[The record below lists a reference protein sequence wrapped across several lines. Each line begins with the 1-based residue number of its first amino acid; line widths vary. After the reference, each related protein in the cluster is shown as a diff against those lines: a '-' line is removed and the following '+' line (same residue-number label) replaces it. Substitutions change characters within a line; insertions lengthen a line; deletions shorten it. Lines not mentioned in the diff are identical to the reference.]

1 MSAASVSAGPLV
13 AVVGSVNLDAV
24 ITVDRRPGAGETV
37 PGTSVRDAT
46 GGKGANQAIS
56 AAASARTALVAAIG
70 NDSAGRNARAQLEAA
85 GVITDELRSASIP
98 TGRAY
103 ITLTSDGENSI
114 IVIPMA
120 NAELK
125 PEHVRPALNR
135 VNPDVVLCQLEVPL
149 DAVEEAATWCE
160 TTGARF
166 LLNPSPMI
174 AVDPHLLALADPL
187 IVNRH
192 EAATLC
198 DDDTAAAQDL
208 ARRLASICR
217 SVVVTDGGNG
227 AYVAARDQLDLV
239 PAPRVTVVDTTGAGD
254 AFAGTL
260 AARVTHGDT
269 LHRATEQ
276 AVATASRIVQL
287 ARSER

>member
-1 MSAASVSAGPLV
+1 M
-13 AVVGSVNLDAV
+13 AVVGSVNLDVV

-37 PGTSVRDAT
+37 AGTGVQDAI

-56 AAASARTALVAAIG
+56 AAADARTVLVAAIG
-70 NDSAGRNARAQLEAA
+70 SDSAGRTARVQLEAG
-85 GVITDELRSASIP
+85 GVVADELRTSPIP

-114 IVIPMA
+114 VVVPMA
-120 NAELK
+120 NGDLT
-125 PEHVRPALNR
+125 PEHVRAALDR
-135 VNPDVVLCQLEVPL
+135 ADPGVVLCQLEVPL
-149 DAVEEAATWCE
+149 RAVEEAAAWCE
-160 TTGARF
+160 SSGARF
-166 LLNPSPMI
+166 LLNPSPMMPF
-174 AVDPHLLALADPL
+174 DPHLLALADPL

-198 DDDTAAAQDL
+198 DDDTAAPREL

-227 AYVAARDQLDLV
+227 AYVAVGDELGLV

-260 AARVTHGDT
+260 AARLTHGDT
-269 LHRATEQ
+269 LLQATEH
-276 AVATASRIVQL
+276 AVAAASRIVQL